1 MPHVQHERAE
11 QALPRRLLLP
21 ERDERRDPDVSRR
34 QRVPTRQRSAVT
46 MRGWHIPG
54 CVWAI
59 FVRCVSGGV
68 VLFAR
73 KQRLHRVSP
82 WTLLPRGNDVRDGVP
97 VPSWNVQQSDPTS
110 GCG

>member
-1 MPHVQHERAE
+1 MCPMSNTSVPA
-11 QALPRRLLLP
+11 ALPRQLLLP
-21 ERDERRDPDVSRR
+21 ERDERRPDVSEAA
-34 QRVPTRQRSAVT
+34 VPTRQRSAVT

-68 VLFAR
+68 VLFAGSNAY
-73 KQRLHRVSP
+73 RVSP